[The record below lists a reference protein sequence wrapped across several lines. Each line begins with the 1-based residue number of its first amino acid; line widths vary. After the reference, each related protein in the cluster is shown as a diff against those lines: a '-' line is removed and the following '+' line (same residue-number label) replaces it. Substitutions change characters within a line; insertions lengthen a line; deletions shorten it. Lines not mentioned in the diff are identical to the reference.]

1 MSILEAIFL
10 GIIQGAT
17 EFLPISSSGHSIL
30 LPLIFGLG
38 EPGLNEVVIAHQ
50 GTLLAVL
57 VYFRRDIWAIIK
69 AVLQG
74 LVERNPLGNVESRL
88 GWFLVVGS
96 IPAAVIGLLFE
107 HQFETVFSDPRFAA
121 FFLIIT
127 AGLLII
133 GEKMLSGRKKLADM
147 TWIDAILIGVFQ
159 MFALFPG
166 VSRSGSTI
174 MGGLTRGLNRELAA
188 RYSFLMSVPIIAGA
202 GLIKLLGLL
211 QAGNLA
217 AQLPSLITVFVVAA
231 VVGYACI
238 AFLMNWL
245 KERSLYP
252 FAIYCAVF
260 GAGYLVYAFVG

>member
-30 LPLIFGLG
+30 LPLIFGMG
-38 EPGLNEVVIAHQ
+38 DPGLNEVIIAHQ

-57 VYFRRDIWAIIK
+57 IFFRRDVMAIIK
-69 AVLQG
+69 GVLQG
-74 LVERNPLGNVESRL
+74 LAERNPMGNAESRL
-88 GWFLVVGS
+88 GWFIVVGS

-107 HQFETVFSDPRFAA
+107 DKFETVFADPRFVA

-127 AGLLII
+127 AALLVI
-133 GEKMLSGRKKLADM
+133 GERMLSGKKEVAEM
-147 TWIDAILIGVFQ
+147 SWKDAIIIGLFQ
-159 MFALFPG
+159 MCALFPG

-188 RYSFLMSVPIIAGA
+188 RYSFLMSIPVIAGA
-202 GLIKLLGLL
+202 GLIKLLDLM
-211 QAGNLA
+211 QAGNLT
-217 AQLPSLITVFVVAA
+217 AQLPALFTVFITSAI
-231 VVGYACI
+231 VGYACI

-252 FAIYCAVF
+252 FAIYCATF
-260 GAGYLVYAFVG
+260 GVGYLVYALVS